1 MAVGNGQKFYGWKL
15 VGVLWTLY
23 LLNMGFPLYGGAV
36 INSFMLKEIPMDRA
50 TYGLG
55 FSLLNLFVGTSA
67 ILVGMSI
74 TKWGVRKT
82 FVIGSGLLAVGTIW
96 LSQVAS
102 QPWHYLVGFG
112 FLVGCGLGFSTIV
125 TLSTTV
131 TRWFVKFRGRAM
143 ALAMT
148 ASGFAGFIGA
158 PAINQLISATGGNWR
173 LAWLVVTGIAVTSA
187 VIAWLFVKERPQ
199 DIGQIPD
206 GQEAEATAAAA
217 PVNSALVTKYAWQP
231 AEVYKSVTYW
241 LTVLAAAA
249 SQWPFFFFTA
259 HWIMHLK
266 GKGISPADAAFAM
279 GMFTMGGIFGR
290 LISGWLMDRIAARYV
305 FMLGICCYFV
315 GSYLAVQAAPGALT
329 AAYAAAILYGAGFG
343 WSFVAQNTMLGH
355 FFGSAAFPKVNGML
369 QAISAIIV
377 SAAGVVGGKLFD
389 AFQSYT
395 PAFQLNAAICLVG
408 IICLIFTTMPKA
420 PSAKCSDDTAK
431 V

>member
-1 MAVGNGQKFYGWKL
+1 MGNEQKFYGWKL
-15 VGVLWTLY
+15 VGVLWVLY

-36 INSFMLKEIPMDRA
+36 INSYMMKEIVMDR
-50 TYGLG
+50 TTFGLG

-82 FVIGSGLLAVGTIW
+82 FIIGSALIAIGSLWMA
-96 LSQVAS
+96 QVAS

-112 FLVGCGLGFSTIV
+112 FLVGCGLGFGCIV
-125 TLSTTV
+125 ALSTTI

-158 PAINQLISATGGNWR
+158 PAMNKLIASSGGNWR
-173 LAWLVVTGIAVTSA
+173 LAWMVVAGIAVVSA
-187 VIAWLFVKERPQ
+187 IIAWLFVKERPQ
-199 DIGQIPD
+199 DLGQIPD
-206 GQEAEATAAAA
+206 GKEVTETATAVAA
-217 PVNSALVTKYAWQP
+217 NNALVTKFVWDP
-231 AEVYKSVTYW
+231 SDVYKSLTYW

-266 GKGISPADAAFAM
+266 GKGITPADAAFAM

-290 LISGWLMDRIAARYV
+290 LISGWLMDKIAARYV
-305 FMLGICCYFV
+305 FMLGMCCYLA
-315 GSYLAVQAAPGALT
+315 GSYLAVQAAPEAMMS
-329 AAYAAAILYGAGFG
+329 AYIAAILYGAGFG
-343 WSFVAQNTMLGH
+343 WTFVAQNTMLGN
-355 FFGSAAFPKVNGML
+355 FFGPAAFPKVNGML
-369 QAISAIIV
+369 QAISAVIV
-377 SAAGVVGGKLFD
+377 SGAGVVGGKLFD
-389 AFQSYT
+389 MFHSYT
-395 PAFQLNAAICLVG
+395 PAFELNAAICVAG
-408 IICLIFTTMPKA
+408 VICVLFATMPKPPA
-420 PSAKCSDDTAK
+420 SAKCSES

>member
-1 MAVGNGQKFYGWKL
+1 MGNEQKFYGWKL

-158 PAINQLISATGGNWR
+158 PAINQLISSTGGNWR
-173 LAWLVVTGIAVTSA
+173 LAWLVVTGIAVASA

-377 SAAGVVGGKLFD
+377 SGAGVVGGKLFD

-420 PSAKCSDDTAK
+420 PSAKCSEDTAK

>member
-1 MAVGNGQKFYGWKL
+1 MGNTQNFYGWKL
-15 VGVLWTLY
+15 VGALWFLY

-36 INSFMLKEIPMDRA
+36 INSYMMKEITMDRT

-67 ILVGMSI
+67 ILVGMAI

-82 FVIGSGLLAVGTIW
+82 FIIGSGLLVIGSLWMA
-96 LSQVAS
+96 QVAT

-112 FLVGCGLGFSTIV
+112 FLIGCGLGFGTIV
-125 TLSTTV
+125 TLSTTI
-131 TRWFVKFRGRAM
+131 TRWFSKFRGRAM

-158 PAINQLISATGGNWR
+158 PAMNKLIAASGGNWR
-173 LAWLVVTGIAVTSA
+173 VAWLAVTGIAIVGA
-187 VIAWLFVKERPQ
+187 IIAWFFVKERPQ
-199 DIGQIPD
+199 DIGQVPD
-206 GQEAEATAAAA
+206 GEDVKASAT
-217 PVNSALVTKYAWQP
+217 PVANALVTKYVWAP
-231 AEVYKSVTYW
+231 ADVYKSASYW

-315 GSYLAVQAAPGALT
+315 GSYLAVQAAPDALT
-329 AAYAAAILYGAGFG
+329 AAYAAAVLYGAGFG
-343 WSFVAQNTMLGH
+343 WSFVAQNTMLGN
-355 FFGSAAFPKVNGML
+355 FFGPAAFPKINGML
-369 QAISAIIV
+369 QAISAVIV
-377 SAAGVVGGKLFD
+377 SGAGVVGGKLFD
-389 AFQSYT
+389 SYQSYT
-395 PAFQLNAAICLVG
+395 PAFQLNSAICLIG
-408 IICLIFTTMPKA
+408 LICLIFATMPKPA
-420 PSAKCSDDTAK
+420 SAKSSESA
-431 V
+431 

>member
-1 MAVGNGQKFYGWKL
+1 MTVGNAQKFYGWKL

-36 INSFMLKEIPMDRA
+36 INSIMLKEIPMDRA

-82 FVIGSGLLAVGTIW
+82 FVIGSSLLVIGTVW
-96 LSQVAS
+96 LSQVAT

-112 FLVGCGLGFSTIV
+112 FLIGCGLGFGTIV

-131 TRWFVKFRGRAM
+131 TRWFVKYRGRAM

-158 PAINQLISATGGNWR
+158 PAINHFIASTGGNWR
-173 LAWLVVTGIAVTSA
+173 LAWLVVTGIAVCSA
-187 VIAWLFVKERPQ
+187 LIAWFFVKERPQ

-206 GQEAEATAAAA
+206 GEEGDAAAAA
-217 PVNSALVTKYAWQP
+217 PVNSALVTKYSWTP
-231 AEVYKSVTYW
+231 AEVYKSFTYW

-290 LISGWLMDRIAARYV
+290 LISGWLMDRMAARYV
-305 FMLGICCYFV
+305 FMLGICCYFL
-315 GSYLAVQAAPGALT
+315 GSYLAVQAAPGALM
-329 AAYAAAILYGAGFG
+329 AAYAAAVLYGAGFG

-355 FFGSAAFPKVNGML
+355 FFGPAAFPKVNGML

-377 SAAGVVGGKLFD
+377 SGAGVAGGKLFD

-408 IICLIFTTMPKA
+408 LVCLIFATMPK
-420 PSAKCSDDTAK
+420 PPTASSSEGTVK
-431 V
+431 A